1 MTKAIRLA
9 PLRWFDLGDLDQ
21 VDAAREL
28 CRGKAGVYLL
38 RAKRSERMKY
48 IGSSVPQEHGGDAK
62 NAEMR
67 LWKTI
72 RRHFHACDT
81 KPGYRFASDNFC
93 SSDTFPGYELAIIV
107 TPKSK
112 AREVEDRAIIR
123 YDPAYNAEN
132 QKAPKRRTIVP
143 F

>member
-9 PLRWFDLGDLDQ
+9 PLQWWDLGDLDQ
-21 VDAAREL
+21 VDAAREM

-38 RAKRSERMKY
+38 RSRRAEKMKY
-48 IGSSVPQEHGGDAK
+48 IGSSVPELMGGNPK

-67 LWKTI
+67 FWKTI

-81 KPGYRFASDNFC
+81 RPGYRFASDNFC
-93 SSDTFPGYELAIIV
+93 SADTFPGYELAVIV
-107 TPKSK
+107 TPKTK
-112 AREVEDRAIIR
+112 AREVEERAIIR
-123 YDPAYNAEN
+123 YAPTYNAEN